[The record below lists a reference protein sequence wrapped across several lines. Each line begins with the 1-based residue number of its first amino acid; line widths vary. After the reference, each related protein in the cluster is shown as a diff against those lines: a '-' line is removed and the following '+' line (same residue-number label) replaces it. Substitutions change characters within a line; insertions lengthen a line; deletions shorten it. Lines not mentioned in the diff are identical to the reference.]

1 MINEAL
7 WLMPLILLPGV
18 ALLIVSTS
26 SRYYAV
32 HDEIHRLMNETR
44 QIRDAA
50 MAHEMNRAKRFRNAL
65 VSLYM
70 SVALFSMGS
79 LLGGLTHDW
88 PFISKTVVAV
98 LTVTGVTC
106 LVYASIELI
115 RESRHSL
122 YVIESHFR
130 QLEKNHLNSGRPDE
144 HDQGGRRER
153 QRGL

>member
-1 MINEAL
+1 MINEAM

-32 HDEIHRLMNETR
+32 HDEIHRLMNETAQVR
-44 QIRDAA
+44 IAA

-70 SVALFSMGS
+70 SVALFSTGS

-98 LTVTGVTC
+98 LTAVGVTC
-106 LVYASIELI
+106 VVYSSIELI

-122 YVIESHFR
+122 YVINSHFR
-130 QLEKNHLNSGRPDE
+130 QIEKDRPQNGSPGERDL
-144 HDQGGRRER
+144 GGRRER

>member
-1 MINEAL
+1 MINESL

-44 QIRDAA
+44 QIRVAA

-65 VSLYM
+65 VSLYT

-115 RESRHSL
+115 RESRRSL

-130 QLEKNHLNSGRPDE
+130 QLEKSHPNSGGQDE
-144 HDQGGRRER
+144 HDQGERRER